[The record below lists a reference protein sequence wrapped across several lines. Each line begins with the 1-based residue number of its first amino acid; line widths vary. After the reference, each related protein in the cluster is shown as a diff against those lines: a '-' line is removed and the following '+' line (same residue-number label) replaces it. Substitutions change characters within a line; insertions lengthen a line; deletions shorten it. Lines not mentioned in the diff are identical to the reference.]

1 MNTPTY
7 SLEQRDETTAI
18 VWGPNAA
25 GQNTNLMT
33 LWFDGAYW
41 HRVHAYG
48 AWATLE
54 AAAEAA
60 IVSWAILMERVA
72 R

>member
-1 MNTPTY
+1 
-7 SLEQRDETTAI
+7 
-18 VWGPNAA
+18 
-25 GQNTNLMT
+25 MT

-54 AAAEAA
+54 AAADAA
-60 IVSWAILMERVA
+60 IAHWVTLMGRVA
-72 R
+72 